1 MKPFSILLFLFLS
14 CSASLEAQN
23 SVARDWNE
31 ELLEAIR
38 NDFARPTV
46 HARNLFHSALIMY
59 DSWAIFDDQAET
71 VFLGKSFGGYTTN
84 FNGIS
89 TPENPNEAI
98 HEIISYAMYRLLV
111 HRFTNSPNAASTLE
125 SFTDLFESYGYDT
138 ATTSLDYSSNS
149 YAALGNYLGQ
159 EMISFGLQD
168 GSNEQNNYENQ
179 HYITSN
185 DPLVLDL
192 YEDNSTI
199 NPNKWQPLAFDVYI
213 DQSGNVYPLETPDF
227 LSPEWGQVTPFS
239 LKTEDLTI

>member
-1 MKPFSILLFLFLS
+1 LKPFSILLFLFLS
-14 CSASLEAQN
+14 YSVSLEAQN

-59 DSWAIFDDQAET
+59 DAWAIFDDQAET

-111 HRFTNSPNAASTLE
+111 HRFTNSPNAASTLDG
-125 SFTDLFESYGYDT
+125 FTDLFESYGYDPT
-138 ATTSLDYSSNS
+138 ITSLDYSSNS
-149 YAALGNYLGQ
+149 YAALGNYLNIQ
-159 EMISFGLQD
+159 
-168 GSNEQNNYENQ
+168 
-179 HYITSN
+179 
-185 DPLVLDL
+185 
-192 YEDNSTI
+192 
-199 NPNKWQPLAFDVYI
+199 
-213 DQSGNVYPLETPDF
+213 
-227 LSPEWGQVTPFS
+227 
-239 LKTEDLTI
+239 